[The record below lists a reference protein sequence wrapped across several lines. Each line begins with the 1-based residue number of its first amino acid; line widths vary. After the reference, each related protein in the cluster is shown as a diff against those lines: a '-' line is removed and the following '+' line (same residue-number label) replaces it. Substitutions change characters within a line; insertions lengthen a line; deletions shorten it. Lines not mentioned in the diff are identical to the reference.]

1 MRRAYR
7 LLIVSLACGLLLSAC
22 GGAVRRVS
30 EPAASIQQLTV
41 RADGSWSV
49 DLRLQNYSSIPM
61 QFERVVLEISAGD
74 QLAGKLD
81 QSVGISIGPE
91 TADVVT
97 VSVQPTSLGRL
108 TVADVLAG
116 GRSLPYSLKGTV
128 WATPQDKK
136 QRDFSVESRNT
147 LSPAPASTACC
158 ADAHAFPHS
167 FEGSRMSSYT
177 APLTDFR
184 FALHDVLGAQALF
197 ARLGY
202 ADASTD
208 IIDAVLEEAGRFTA
222 QVLAPL
228 NSVGDEIGCAFDKST
243 HAVTT
248 PPGFRAA
255 YDQFVAGGWNSLT
268 AEPEFGGQ
276 GMPHT
281 LGVPLSEMINSANLA
296 WGNFRCSRTARW
308 KRCASTAKPGSRM
321 SSSSR

>member
-61 QFERVVLEISAGD
+61 QFERVALEISAGD

-91 TADVVT
+91 TADVVS

-128 WATPQDKK
+128 WATPQEKK

-147 LSPAPASTACC
+147 LSPAP
-158 ADAHAFPHS
+158 
-167 FEGSRMSSYT
+167 G
-177 APLTDFR
+177 LNG
-184 FALHDVLGAQALF
+184 VL
-197 ARLGY
+197 R
-202 ADASTD
+202 
-208 IIDAVLEEAGRFTA
+208 
-222 QVLAPL
+222 
-228 NSVGDEIGCAFDKST
+228 
-243 HAVTT
+243 
-248 PPGFRAA
+248 
-255 YDQFVAGGWNSLT
+255 
-268 AEPEFGGQ
+268 
-276 GMPHT
+276 
-281 LGVPLSEMINSANLA
+281 
-296 WGNFRCSRTARW
+296 
-308 KRCASTAKPGSRM
+308 
-321 SSSSR
+321 

>member
-1 MRRAYR
+1 MRAYR

-61 QFERVVLEISAGD
+61 QFERVALEISTGD

-128 WATPQDKK
+128 WATPQNKK

-147 LSPAPASTACC
+147 LSPAP
-158 ADAHAFPHS
+158 
-167 FEGSRMSSYT
+167 G
-177 APLTDFR
+177 
-184 FALHDVLGAQALF
+184 
-197 ARLGY
+197 
-202 ADASTD
+202 
-208 IIDAVLEEAGRFTA
+208 
-222 QVLAPL
+222 L
-228 NSVGDEIGCAFDKST
+228 NGLL
-243 HAVTT
+243 
-248 PPGFRAA
+248 R
-255 YDQFVAGGWNSLT
+255 
-268 AEPEFGGQ
+268 
-276 GMPHT
+276 
-281 LGVPLSEMINSANLA
+281 
-296 WGNFRCSRTARW
+296 
-308 KRCASTAKPGSRM
+308 
-321 SSSSR
+321 

>member
-1 MRRAYR
+1 MRAYR

-22 GGAVRRVS
+22 GGAARRVS

-61 QFERVVLEISAGD
+61 QFERVALEISAGD

-147 LSPAPASTACC
+147 LSPAP
-158 ADAHAFPHS
+158 
-167 FEGSRMSSYT
+167 G
-177 APLTDFR
+177 LNG
-184 FALHDVLGAQALF
+184 VL
-197 ARLGY
+197 R
-202 ADASTD
+202 
-208 IIDAVLEEAGRFTA
+208 
-222 QVLAPL
+222 
-228 NSVGDEIGCAFDKST
+228 
-243 HAVTT
+243 
-248 PPGFRAA
+248 
-255 YDQFVAGGWNSLT
+255 
-268 AEPEFGGQ
+268 
-276 GMPHT
+276 
-281 LGVPLSEMINSANLA
+281 
-296 WGNFRCSRTARW
+296 
-308 KRCASTAKPGSRM
+308 
-321 SSSSR
+321 

>member
-1 MRRAYR
+1 MRAYR

-61 QFERVVLEISAGD
+61 QFERVALEISAGD

-147 LSPAPASTACC
+147 LSPAP
-158 ADAHAFPHS
+158 
-167 FEGSRMSSYT
+167 G
-177 APLTDFR
+177 LNG
-184 FALHDVLGAQALF
+184 VL
-197 ARLGY
+197 R
-202 ADASTD
+202 
-208 IIDAVLEEAGRFTA
+208 
-222 QVLAPL
+222 
-228 NSVGDEIGCAFDKST
+228 
-243 HAVTT
+243 
-248 PPGFRAA
+248 
-255 YDQFVAGGWNSLT
+255 
-268 AEPEFGGQ
+268 
-276 GMPHT
+276 
-281 LGVPLSEMINSANLA
+281 
-296 WGNFRCSRTARW
+296 
-308 KRCASTAKPGSRM
+308 
-321 SSSSR
+321 